1 MQIRTATASDMP
13 AVHALV
19 YELAVYER
27 EPEAVKTTPEEY
39 LRDFLD
45 GRFECMVAEE
55 NGIVVG
61 MVLFFE
67 AYSTWKGRM
76 LYLDDFVVN
85 EAWRGKGVGQLLF
98 NRFVEEGKRRNC
110 RLVKW
115 QVLDWNEPAVNF
127 YEKNNCVIEKGWW
140 NVKAVLS
147 NDE

>member
-1 MQIRTATASDMP
+1 MQIRPATVSDMP

-19 YELAVYER
+19 FELAVYER
-27 EPEAVKTTPEEY
+27 EPEAVKTTPGEY
-39 LRDFLD
+39 LRDFLA
-45 GRFECMVAEE
+45 GRFECIVAEE
-55 NGIVVG
+55 NGNVVG
-61 MVLFFE
+61 MMLFFE

-98 NRFVEEGKRRNC
+98 NRFLEEGKRRNC

-115 QVLDWNEPAVNF
+115 QVLDWNEPAVHF
-127 YEKNNCVIEKGWW
+127 YEKNDCIIEKGWW
-140 NVKAVLS
+140 NVKAVLR